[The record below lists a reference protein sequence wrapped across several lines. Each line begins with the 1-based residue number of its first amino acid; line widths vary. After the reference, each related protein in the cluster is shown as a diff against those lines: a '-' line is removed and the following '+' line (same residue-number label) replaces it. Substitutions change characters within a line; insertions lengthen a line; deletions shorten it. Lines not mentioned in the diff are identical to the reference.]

1 MIINPEVIIKN
12 APINVLW
19 LGISSYN
26 IYPQKAARRTVKYTN
41 GAANEA
47 LITFKASINKKW
59 PAVAKKP
66 KQNIKI
72 ASFMFGHFQ
81 KYIMKGKDKIVPVIA
96 VNKRVVWLLSDVFR
110 NFVEI
115 VKKAKHKAAKNGKI
129 TA

>member
-12 APINVLW
+12 APINVFW
-19 LGISSYN
+19 FGISLYK

-41 GAANEA
+41 GAAKEA
-47 LITFKASINKKW
+47 LITFRASINKKW

-72 ASFMFGHFQ
+72 ESFKFGHCQ
-81 KYIMKGKDKIVPVIA
+81 KYIMNGNDKIVPVIA

-115 VKKAKHKAAKNGKI
+115 VKKEKHKAAKNGKI